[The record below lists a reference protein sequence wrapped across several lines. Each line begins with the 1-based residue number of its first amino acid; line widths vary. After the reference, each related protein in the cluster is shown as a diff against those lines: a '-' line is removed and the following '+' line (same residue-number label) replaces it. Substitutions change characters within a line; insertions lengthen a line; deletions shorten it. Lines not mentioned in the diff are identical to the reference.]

1 MARSIRIPGLVDI
14 KKVDDKAEILT
25 LSLDA
30 RLDRRFESRGPLV
43 NRFLMSR
50 IRNALRVDGRPLP
63 AVAPRGDTERAS
75 AQVALRHRLQPGN
88 GTPLW
93 DEPTLAALVAAVRG
107 DDGAPEI
114 APAAQQAV
122 GRLFAPDYVGDAASF
137 QAAKDLDDA
146 IRTRNPLRSIQLKI
160 TGRLRRARKLL
171 AKRVNGDLAGVHATG
186 IAVHNLVRGFQTM
199 RDLWRR
205 SRPRPSADEAVGRCL
220 YAPETVVR
228 QATAKGGTLVGE
240 VRPGTLVLYQLDTVR
255 ARAPGAEA
263 VFMAGTWA
271 ECPAVAFV
279 PALLRAVWERA
290 VAVEVQ
296 EGRS

>member
-14 KKVDDKAEILT
+14 KKVEDRAEIMT

-30 RLDRRFESRGPLV
+30 RLDRRFEPRGPLV

-50 IRNALRVDGRPLP
+50 IRGALRVDGRPLP
-63 AVAPRGDTERAS
+63 AVAPRGDAERAS
-75 AQVALRHRLQPGN
+75 AQVALRHRLEPRN
-88 GTPLW
+88 GAPLW
-93 DEPTLAALVAAVRG
+93 DEATLSSLAAAVRG
-107 DDGAPEI
+107 EDGAPDI
-114 APAAQQAV
+114 GPAAQQAV
-122 GRLFAPDYVGDAASF
+122 GRLFAPGYVGDAASF

-146 IRTRNPLRSIQLKI
+146 VRTRNPLRSIQLKI

-171 AKRVNGDLAGVHATG
+171 AAKVGGDLAGVHATG
-186 IAVHNLVRGFQTM
+186 IAVHNLVRGFTTM
-199 RDLWRR
+199 RDLWRQR
-205 SRPRPSADEAVGRCL
+205 RPRPSADEAVGNCL

-228 QATAKGGTLVGE
+228 QATQKGGTLAGE
-240 VRPGTLVLYQLDTVR
+240 VRPGTLLLYQLDTVR
-255 ARAPGAEA
+255 AHAPGADT

-290 VAVEVQ
+290 VAE